1 MELVK
6 IAIVGAG
13 KGGSEFLKVLLGS
26 PNVQIKYVCDVN
38 PHAKGVLLAKQHGI
52 PCVERFT
59 EILKDN
65 DLDLIFESTG
75 KADVFEQLRQAKLS
89 GVSLVGSG
97 GTRLIFDLLDR
108 YNEVNRNLQS
118 SKINLERRIIER
130 TEELEKLNSQLSQE
144 KVTTEQ
150 LYEQQREIN
159 DEKSKY
165 LIYTTHQLKAPFAAI
180 QNYIDLILDGYTG
193 GTNDETRDVVA
204 KIRVRCELLSETI
217 RQMLELAQLK
227 AHVVDVVRENIDLRE
242 VVADVVARFNVAAAS
257 KSINIDIA
265 QPKEPAICCTVRRQ
279 LSELLAV
286 LMENAIKYSAPKQH
300 VKISIGQDDEK
311 YVISVTDH
319 GIGIPKEH
327 QERIF
332 SEFFRANNAA
342 RAEPNGNGLGLA
354 IAKEIAKLL
363 GTAIEVESEIGRGST
378 FRVRIPDALH

>member
-26 PNVQIKYVCDVN
+26 PNVQIKCVCDVN
-38 PHAKGVLLAKQHGI
+38 SSAKGILLAKQYGI

-59 EILKDN
+59 EILKDK
-65 DLDLIFESTG
+65 DIDLIFESTG
-75 KADVFEQLRQAKLS
+75 RAEVFEQLRLAKLN

-159 DEKSKY
+159 EEKSKY

-193 GTNDETRDVVA
+193 GVNDETRDVVS

-217 RQMLELAQLK
+217 RQMLAVAWTSSLK
-227 AHVVDVVRENIDLRE
+227 
-242 VVADVVARFNVAAAS
+242 S
-257 KSINIDIA
+257 W
-265 QPKEPAICCTVRRQ
+265 ICAM
-279 LSELLAV
+279 S
-286 LMENAIKYSAPKQH
+286 
-300 VKISIGQDDEK
+300 
-311 YVISVTDH
+311 
-319 GIGIPKEH
+319 
-327 QERIF
+327 
-332 SEFFRANNAA
+332 
-342 RAEPNGNGLGLA
+342 
-354 IAKEIAKLL
+354 
-363 GTAIEVESEIGRGST
+363 
-378 FRVRIPDALH
+378 